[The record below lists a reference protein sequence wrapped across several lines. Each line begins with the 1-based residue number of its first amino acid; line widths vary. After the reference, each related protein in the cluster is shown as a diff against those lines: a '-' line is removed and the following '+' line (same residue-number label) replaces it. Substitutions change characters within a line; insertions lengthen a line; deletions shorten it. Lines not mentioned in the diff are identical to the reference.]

1 MDSGR
6 PDPVVA
12 VGEGPFLWQSQAA
25 AWGSSSRPCQIAPG
39 HAWRRHAWA
48 WTWEGESNQR
58 EREKRKTEGERK
70 VMEGA
75 VELFTGGEVL
85 RCGGAG
91 RRPPRRRWKTGELL
105 DAGGAR
111 RRPLSAPWRRMGAWA
126 RGPCESVWK
135 VRGESGGREE
145 GFGGGDGDSAEDM
158 ATSPTSYLVV
168 ARGIKSRYYYGMC
181 RGAR

>member
-1 MDSGR
+1 M
-6 PDPVVA
+6 
-12 VGEGPFLWQSQAA
+12 
-25 AWGSSSRPCQIAPG
+25 
-39 HAWRRHAWA
+39 
-48 WTWEGESNQR
+48 
-58 EREKRKTEGERK
+58 
-70 VMEGA
+70 
-75 VELFTGGEVL
+75 L

-145 GFGGGDGDSAEDM
+145 EFGGGDGDSAEDM
-158 ATSPTSYLVV
+158 ATSPTTYLVV
-168 ARGIKSRYYYGMC
+168 ARSINRATTINLVVAWVYTRRYYYGMS
-181 RGAR
+181 REAW